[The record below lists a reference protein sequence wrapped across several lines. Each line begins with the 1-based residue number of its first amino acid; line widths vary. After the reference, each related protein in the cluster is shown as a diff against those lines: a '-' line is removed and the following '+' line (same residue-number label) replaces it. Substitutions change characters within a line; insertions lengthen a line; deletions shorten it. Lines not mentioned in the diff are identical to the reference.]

1 MSATVNLQISLDALI
16 QAVSTLNIDAKR
28 QLLEV
33 IEQQV
38 FEAEEAEYEEDS
50 KTKAE
55 IEAVQVEYSQGE
67 FMTIDQFIESEA
79 N

>member
-1 MSATVNLQISLDALI
+1 MSTIVNLQISLDALI
-16 QAVSTLNIDAKR
+16 QAVSTLDIDAKR

-38 FEAEEAEYEEDS
+38 FEAEEAEYQEDAE
-50 KTKAE
+50 TKAE
-55 IEAVQVEYSQGE
+55 TEAVQIEYSQGE
-67 FMTIDQFIESEA
+67 FMTIDDFIASEA